1 MKTVILYKL
10 NLHIILLIAI
20 VLVSCSQGKRLMKDG
35 AAEKDLIS
43 QLVAQLVMITAQ
55 NPSYTLDN
63 KSHEDSSP
71 LLKVFEKYLPWFGGK
86 KDK

>member
-1 MKTVILYKL
+1 
-10 NLHIILLIAI
+10 
-20 VLVSCSQGKRLMKDG
+20 MKDG
-35 AAEKDLIS
+35 AADKDLIA

-71 LLKVFEKYLPWFGGK
+71 LIKVIEKYLPWFSKGK
-86 KDK
+86 GKE